1 MISFFKLVGPF
12 LLTGLIATSAR
23 ADIFAI
29 KTEKDFSTCLETDHL
44 VVTKGEKEKQSKYM
58 SELDIQMRCL
68 KEASK
73 RLSKEKDPKVIA
85 KWIEIA
91 NTRTHRDNTIDLIG
105 LRVKLDKKACNEKD
119 VYERIMSIMAM
130 PSNKD
135 EESLF
140 QRGWKVIRTC
150 LADKQF
156 KEDFMDEQESSKTS
170 YQYKNVCEVLMGEKL
185 IKKCK

>member
-1 MISFFKLVGPF
+1 MHIYFKAALPVLIGAF
-12 LLTGLIATSAR
+12 LSSTAA
-23 ADIFAI
+23 ADIFDI
-29 KTEKDFSTCLETDHL
+29 KTEKDFSTCLENDHL
-44 VVTKGEKEKQSKYM
+44 VVTTGDKEKQSKYL
-58 SELDIQMRCL
+58 SSLEIQMRCL
-68 KEASK
+68 QAATK
-73 RLSKEKDPKVIA
+73 RLAKEKDPKVIV
-85 KWIEIA
+85 KWTEIA

-105 LRVKLDKKACNEKD
+105 LRVKLDKNACNDKD

-156 KEDFMDEQESSKTS
+156 KEDFMAEQDSSKTS
-170 YQYKNVCEVLMGEKL
+170 YQYTNVCEVLMGEKL